1 MRKVE
6 LWEKLHN
13 SAFIT
18 KVISKSF
25 NHKIKIILKKSACVS
40 IHNLLII
47 VCVCVCGC
55 VCNCEVILTTTYR
68 SLGNKMHTCPIHL
81 DASLPSCFGSK
92 DAGEVHTSITQGW
105 SGCGTR
111 EHFLSLFSYLPHI
124 FYDPPTASSD
134 CPSCLPLRHFFTG
147 LKKILLLTHFMG
159 RRYGSNCLKIENFQ
173 NKEH

>member
-6 LWEKLHN
+6 PWEKLHN
-13 SAFIT
+13 SAFIS

-25 NHKIKIILKKSACVS
+25 NHKIKIILKKTACVP
-40 IHNLLII
+40 IHNFLII
-47 VCVCVCGC
+47 VCVCVCLC
-55 VCNCEVILTTTYR
+55 VIVILTTTYR
-68 SLGNKMHTCPIHL
+68 SLGNKTHACPIHP
-81 DASLPSCFGSK
+81 DASLPSCFSSK

-105 SGCGTR
+105 SGCGAR

-134 CPSCLPLRHFFTG
+134 CLSCLPLGHYFTG
-147 LKKILLLTHFMG
+147 LKKILLTHFMG
-159 RRYGSNCLKIENFQ
+159 RRHGSNCLKIENFQ